1 MHDHLHK
8 IVIQLEQDF
17 EPFGKRNRET
27 DWGPDCSCS
36 CKHFV
41 KIRNNLDW
49 GVCTNQNSPRK
60 ALLTFEHMGCKFFQ
74 LEEHE

>member
-17 EPFGKRNRET
+17 EPFGKRSRET

-41 KIRNNLDW
+41 KIKNNLDW

-74 LEEHE
+74 SEEHE